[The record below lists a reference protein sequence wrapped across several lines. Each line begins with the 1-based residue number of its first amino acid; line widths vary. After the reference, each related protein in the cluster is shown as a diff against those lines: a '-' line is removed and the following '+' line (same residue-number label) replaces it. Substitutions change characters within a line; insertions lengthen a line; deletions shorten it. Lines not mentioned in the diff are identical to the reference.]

1 VWLNP
6 PYGDQIGQWTRH
18 LVEEYEAGNVDAALA
33 LLPAR
38 PDTQWFRPL
47 FDYPRCWVFGRLHFT
62 GAQESAPFPSVV
74 VYLGPDVARFRAVF
88 GTIGYVDVPVQVAEV
103 AHAD

>member
-47 FDYPRCWVFGRLHFT
+47 FDYPRCWVFGRLRF
-62 GAQESAPFPSVV
+62 GDGRESAPFPSVV

-88 GTIGYVDVPVQVAEV
+88 GTIGYVDVPVEVAEV
-103 AHAD
+103 SE